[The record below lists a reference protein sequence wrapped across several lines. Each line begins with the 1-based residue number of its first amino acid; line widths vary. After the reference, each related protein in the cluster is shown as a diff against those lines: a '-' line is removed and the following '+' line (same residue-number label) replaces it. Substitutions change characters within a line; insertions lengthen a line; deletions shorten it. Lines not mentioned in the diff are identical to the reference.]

1 MIPRIIKLDKNDK
14 DYKYGF
20 RWIVILDKYSLKVRT
35 FSRAFQFWKQEAKKW
50 VRQKLHFMN

>member
-20 RWIVILDKYSLKVRT
+20 RWSVILEKYTLKVRT
-35 FSRAFQFWKQEAKKW
+35 FERAFSVWKQEIKIWASK
-50 VRQKLHFMN
+50 KLHFMN

>member
-20 RWIVILDKYSLKVRT
+20 RWSVILEKYTLKVRT
-35 FSRAFQFWKQEAKKW
+35 FERAFSFWKHEIKIWASK
-50 VRQKLHFMN
+50 KLHFMN